1 MLHLVRHFGDREDSG
16 EPCGICDVC
25 APEDCLVRVFRR
37 ATATEH
43 EVAAR
48 LLLELRRWDGQ
59 GTGGLFKKV
68 CPAEELDRNGFEA
81 VLGGL
86 VRAGLLHLVA
96 ASFEKDGREI
106 HFQRASL
113 SADGRRTDPRSVELE
128 LTAAPPKAKKRRRTT
143 KKKAPPKRK
152 TRKTAT
158 ERVAEAKKRPAAKKK
173 AAAKKTVAKK
183 AAPVAP
189 LGLVEELKAWRLKEA
204 RRRRVPAFRI
214 LKDQVI
220 EALAAARPTDEGSL
234 LQVPGMGPALVKKH
248 GEAILTI
255 LRK

>member
-1 MLHLVRHFGDREDSG
+1 VASRWATIAAMT
-16 EPCGICDVC
+16 EPTLAG
-25 APEDCLVRVFRR
+25 RVFRR

-43 EVAAR
+43 EIAGRA
-48 LLLELRRWDGQ
+48 LLELRRWDGQ

-68 CPAEELDRNGFEA
+68 CPAQELDRNGFEA

-86 VRAGLLHLVA
+86 VRAGLLQLAA

-106 HFQRASL
+106 HFQRATL

-128 LTAAPPKAKKRRRTT
+128 LTAAPPKAKRRRTT
-143 KKKAPPKRK
+143 KKTAKKKAPPTRK
-152 TRKTAT
+152 KSKTAT
-158 ERVAEAKKRPAAKKK
+158 ERVAEAKKRPAAKEK
-173 AAAKKTVAKK
+173 AAVRETVAKVS
-183 AAPVAP
+183 APVAP

-220 EALAAARPTDEGSL
+220 EALAAERPADEAAL
-234 LQVPGMGPALVKKH
+234 LRVPGMGPALAQKH
-248 GEAILTI
+248 GPAILAI
-255 LRK
+255 LGSKK